1 MILKGVDAALLTRPT
16 AATEESSGDLEAPL
30 RYSGL
35 AAVVPG
41 EGRPK
46 RCRWQRRG
54 SMVCWY
60 YGLRKWYLKER
71 GGEDKCGVPRADDT
85 PGLLCVTIHV
95 CMYS

>member
-46 RCRWQRRG
+46 RCRWQGRG
-54 SMVCWY
+54 SMVCLVLWITKMVFE
-60 YGLRKWYLKER
+60 GARR
-71 GGEDKCGVPRADDT
+71 
-85 PGLLCVTIHV
+85 
-95 CMYS
+95 